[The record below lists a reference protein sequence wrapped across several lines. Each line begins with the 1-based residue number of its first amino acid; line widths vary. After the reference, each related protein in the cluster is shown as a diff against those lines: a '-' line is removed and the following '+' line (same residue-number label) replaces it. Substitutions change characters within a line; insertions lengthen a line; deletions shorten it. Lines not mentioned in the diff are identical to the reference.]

1 MDSIHFSID
10 SDGSVYLSRD
20 DEAGC
25 HAPNGGTPAQGQ
37 GPSRGPA
44 GGARPR
50 LAAAAAAARCFLS
63 PEEIRNNRNKLG
75 D

>member
-44 GGARPR
+44 GGRALGALGWQRRRHDVSFPQKK
-50 LAAAAAAARCFLS
+50 L
-63 PEEIRNNRNKLG
+63 EIIEIN
-75 D
+75 